1 MPLHMIENVTIPS
14 DFNLPNRL
22 TLEQKAQDDALFE
35 QAKELIKQKNA
46 LLIAH
51 YYTSPTMQRL
61 CEETGG
67 SIGDSLEMARLLPI
81 F

>member
-35 QAKELIKQKNA
+35 QAKECFIDCP
-46 LLIAH
+46 LLHKSNHAK
-51 YYTSPTMQRL
+51 TL
-61 CEETGG
+61 
-67 SIGDSLEMARLLPI
+67 
-81 F
+81 